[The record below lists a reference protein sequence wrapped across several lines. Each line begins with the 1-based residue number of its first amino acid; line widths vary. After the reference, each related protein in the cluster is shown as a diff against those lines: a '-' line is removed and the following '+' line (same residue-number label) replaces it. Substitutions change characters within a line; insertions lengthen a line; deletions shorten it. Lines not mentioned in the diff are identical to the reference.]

1 MDENEA
7 QMSFITKNDNSFD
20 KNLDSDDDNFVR
32 VLNSSSS
39 IINSKISEIR
49 ESYQFNEPASC
60 IKVPTLFTDHYINRK
75 PLDIFLHRC

>member
-7 QMSFITKNDNSFD
+7 QMSFITKNDNSID

-49 ESYQFNEPASC
+49 ESY
-60 IKVPTLFTDHYINRK
+60 
-75 PLDIFLHRC
+75 